1 MMLKMM
7 QKVSKTQR
15 LQMRWRKEDLKSRF
29 VFKRTRRVTILP
41 EEIQYVI
48 LQLFQSVS
56 LGHKNP
62 SSVGYKRICN
72 LERLEIYFVS
82 VGAPKLL

>member
-48 LQLFQSVS
+48 LELFQSVS
-56 LGHKNP
+56 
-62 SSVGYKRICN
+62 
-72 LERLEIYFVS
+72 
-82 VGAPKLL
+82 